1 MKPLPH
7 RIGYFGKLPSRSD
20 FVKAS
25 HDASLLAALDE
36 WLAGV
41 MDTLPSN
48 ARWKA
53 QYDALAPVHFAF
65 LSPARRHAIAGHLVA
80 SRDASGRRFP
90 FMMMRPIDVAEPSSF
105 VRHCPLVLAPLWNSM
120 AGAAAEL
127 LELPEPLPRLLA
139 LGESEVALG
148 SHCEGALAGF
158 LDTGTVGSLGALL
171 GRADPRELIMAVG
184 MLLQPLLSY
193 GLDDIEKS
201 LVLPLPANPSAVF
214 PVAAFWLELVTPFV
228 AGSNVELALFVTQI
242 GASPV
247 LVIGFSGASARTLAA
262 IADPAFAQD
271 LLVTVDDTGWVDE
284 PDASPLDLRALSSYL
299 EQTHTPLRLAR
310 DLYLQ
315 TFVGAPS

>member
-1 MKPLPH
+1 MKALPH

-25 HDASLLAALDE
+25 HDASLLTALDE
-36 WLAGV
+36 WLAEV
-41 MDTLPSN
+41 MDTLPAN

-65 LSPARRHAIAGHLVA
+65 LSPGRRHAIAGHLVA

-90 FMMMRPIDVAEPSSF
+90 FMMMRPLDVPDPASF
-105 VRHCPLVLAPLWNSM
+105 ARHCPLALAPLWNSM

-127 LELPEPLPRLLA
+127 LELAEPLPRLLA
-139 LGESEVALG
+139 LGDSEVALAA
-148 SHCEGALAGF
+148 HCEGALAGF

-171 GRADPRELIMAVG
+171 GRSDPRELIMAIG
-184 MLLQPLLSY
+184 MLLHPLLSH
-193 GLDDIEKS
+193 GHDDIEKS
-201 LVLPLPANPSAVF
+201 LVLPLPVNPSAVF
-214 PVAAFWLELVTPFV
+214 PVAAFWLELVMPFV
-228 AGSNVELALFVTQI
+228 AGTSVELALFVTQI
-242 GASPV
+242 GTHRV

-262 IADPAFAQD
+262 IVDPGFAQD
-271 LLVTVDDTGWVDE
+271 QLVTVDDTAWVDQ
-284 PDASPLDLRALSSYL
+284 PDASPLDPRALSSYL
-299 EQTHTPLRLAR
+299 EQPQTPLRLAR